1 MATFK
6 KESHLRSL
14 LKGISW
20 RLIATTDTFLVVLF
34 VTCLLGQCSV
44 EDAIKIGTLEFFIKF
59 IVYYFHERVW
69 QNVLT
74 NKDVT
79 KRNTVIKSISWRL
92 VATTMTFI
100 ISGTV
105 LESFGEAAFYIA
117 LIELFTKFVLY
128 YFHERMWLKLPLGR
142 IRNYFFKNK

>member
-100 ISGTV
+100 ISG
-105 LESFGEAAFYIA
+105 SY
-117 LIELFTKFVLY
+117 
-128 YFHERMWLKLPLGR
+128 LKNIIVIDGK
-142 IRNYFFKNK
+142 IIITI